1 MTKEEREE
9 AIVYLEEI
17 KEYYIDGYGY
27 ERHPLPEYYAIE
39 AGIKALSQLQIPD
52 NVTNGDV
59 IKIIFP
65 QMNINKKWKAT
76 RHGDILSQDKEHVE
90 LALSATS
97 DWWDAPYRSD
107 K

>member
-17 KEYYIDGYGY
+17 KEYYIEGYGY

-39 AGIKALSQLQIPD
+39 AGIKALSQPQIPD
-52 NVTNGDV
+52 NATNGDV
-59 IKIIFP
+59 IKAMF
-65 QMNINKKWKAT
+65 
-76 RHGDILSQDKEHVE
+76 
-90 LALSATS
+90 S
-97 DWWDAPYRSD
+97 DWKIEHIRKMSGMNRYECNIDTINRISFYDDWWNAPYKRE